1 MTVKQ
6 VAASEQVSERQI
18 QRYIAQGYKGCKLP
32 AVRVGRSFQIAEADY
47 KAWRVACGFDT
58 TEALPQVSASEP
70 DSGAHPAPASKPES
84 GPHPAPCAAYPPYP
98 LPADPNGVLTNVP
111 HEHSSN
117 WPHPLACQEYMEEQ
131 ARKMKAQLRG
141 YDDE

>member
-1 MTVKQ
+1 MTVKEI
-6 VAASEQVSERQI
+6 AEREQVGERQI

-32 AVRVGRSFQIAEADY
+32 AVRVGKSFQIAEQDY

-58 TEALPQVSASEP
+58 VVEAQPVPCAAPQVEAI
-70 DSGAHPAPASKPES
+70 AA
-84 GPHPAPCAAYPPYP
+84 PAPCAAYPPYP
-98 LPADPNGVLTNVP
+98 LPADPSGPITNAP